1 MTSITTSL
9 KKIDAEFLLTDT
21 DSLTY
26 EIKLEDFYEEL
37 FKHELLF
44 DFSNFSSKFYDNQNE
59 MVVGKMKDEYK
70 GISVNKFV
78 GLKSKIYSALSGN
91 GKEYRTAK
99 GVNIATEFKLY
110 EDALLKKKVM
120 RSKMKRIQSKKH
132 KIENMKSTKYHYR
145 VLMIKDL
152 C

>member
-78 GLKSKIYSALSGN
+78 GFKSKIYSALSGN

-99 GVNIATEFKLY
+99 GVNIATEFK
-110 EDALLKKKVM
+110 
-120 RSKMKRIQSKKH
+120 
-132 KIENMKSTKYHYR
+132 
-145 VLMIKDL
+145 
-152 C
+152 